1 MKSQKSKIKS
11 QRLELR
17 ISRLEVEH
25 VTELANISIT
35 QKEHEKYSKE
45 LSEVIN
51 YNMSHLEKINTK
63 NVKPT
68 AHATGETSITR
79 RDETEPGLSQE
90 DALKN
95 APNTHNKF
103 FKVDH
108 IFGED

>member
-1 MKSQKSKIKS
+1 MGKRNNSKT
-11 QRLELR
+11 E
-17 ISRLEVEH
+17 ISKKDIEH
-25 VTELANISIT
+25 VAKLANISIT

>member
-1 MKSQKSKIKS
+1 MGKRNNSKT
-11 QRLELR
+11 E
-17 ISRLEVEH
+17 ISNKEIEH
-25 VTELANISIT
+25 VAKLANISIT

-79 RDETEPGLSQE
+79 RAETEPGLSQE

>member
-1 MKSQKSKIKS
+1 MGKRNNSKT
-11 QRLELR
+11 E
-17 ISRLEVEH
+17 ISKKDIEH
-25 VTELANISIT
+25 VAKLANISIT

-68 AHATGETSITR
+68 AHTTGETSITR
-79 RDETEPGLSQE
+79 GDETEPGLSQE

-95 APNTHNKF
+95 APNTHNKL

>member
-1 MKSQKSKIKS
+1 MGKRNNPKTEISKKDI
-11 QRLELR
+11 
-17 ISRLEVEH
+17 EH
-25 VTELANISIT
+25 VAKLANISIT

>member
-1 MKSQKSKIKS
+1 MGKRNNSKT
-11 QRLELR
+11 E
-17 ISRLEVEH
+17 ISKKDIEH
-25 VTELANISIT
+25 VAKLANISIT

-51 YNMSHLEKINTK
+51 YNMSHLEKINTS
-63 NVKPT
+63 NVQPT
-68 AHATGETSITR
+68 AHATGETSVTR

-95 APNTHNKF
+95 ASNTHNKL

>member
-1 MKSQKSKIKS
+1 MGKRNNSKTK
-11 QRLELR
+11 
-17 ISRLEVEH
+17 ISKKDIEH
-25 VTELANISIT
+25 VAKLANISIT

-79 RDETEPGLSQE
+79 ADETEPGLSQE
-90 DALKN
+90 EALMN